1 MTLDFYE
8 DTPTLPHPPVPSCEV
23 FLPGLKRLMTG
34 KRVFAQSLRPRIES
48 VQRQRQGSPE
58 TQAGSLLTP
67 ARFSFGCAVRV
78 QPVSSVE
85 QQMASQPQ
93 ERAAQTAG
101 KSSSTIKNSDSCLAS
116 GSSWGGGLCLPSSQ
130 LRKFLLC
137 ACRLGYGQA
146 GISVSGA

>member
-1 MTLDFYE
+1 
-8 DTPTLPHPPVPSCEV
+8 
-23 FLPGLKRLMTG
+23 
-34 KRVFAQSLRPRIES
+34 
-48 VQRQRQGSPE
+48 
-58 TQAGSLLTP
+58 
-67 ARFSFGCAVRV
+67 
-78 QPVSSVE
+78 
-85 QQMASQPQ
+85 MASQPQ

-146 GISVSGA
+146 GECRVFSMIFSEKDENQKLLCSEQLCFSITAYLLRVRICTEYILVWGLMGPWQKVPGMIRWGQRQLRDQRSRESISGIPGAQN